1 MKSWKCGADLS
12 SIRLQLTRSENLPDL
27 VVGKIRNPAELYS
40 LTEKAVNN
48 TNVEEELH

>member
-1 MKSWKCGADLS
+1 MKTCQNGSV
-12 SIRLQLTRSENLPDL
+12 DL

-40 LTEKAVNN
+40 FTEKAVNN